1 MRTSAEEAN
10 KELTKTESKLRGEM
24 GDVKGSLVSKVD
36 SDVAAVSLLPLSFP
50 LSLAFSLP
58 FACSFSLSLFILARA
73 LARARARADWQSAS
87 DVFDV
92 FPLRDAHDPD
102 GSGCDQV
109 KKQVERVLDTS
120 LEQFEELLGQTARRD
135 DVVKALAAKADRV
148 EVCLAS

>member
-1 MRTSAEEAN
+1 M
-10 KELTKTESKLRGEM
+10 
-24 GDVKGSLVSKVD
+24 
-36 SDVAAVSLLPLSFP
+36 
-50 LSLAFSLP
+50 
-58 FACSFSLSLFILARA
+58 
-73 LARARARADWQSAS
+73 
-87 DVFDV
+87 